1 MTEGV
6 DPYAF
11 LQSAS
16 GRLDGMDAASLDRLL
31 DDVEYLYEVMDPELQ
46 PLAEQVMERIRAR
59 LEALRR
65 P

>member
-1 MTEGV
+1 M
-6 DPYAF
+6 DP
-11 LQSAS
+11 
-16 GRLDGMDAASLDRLL
+16 ASLDRML
-31 DDVEYLYEVMDPELQ
+31 DDLEYLYEVMDPELQ